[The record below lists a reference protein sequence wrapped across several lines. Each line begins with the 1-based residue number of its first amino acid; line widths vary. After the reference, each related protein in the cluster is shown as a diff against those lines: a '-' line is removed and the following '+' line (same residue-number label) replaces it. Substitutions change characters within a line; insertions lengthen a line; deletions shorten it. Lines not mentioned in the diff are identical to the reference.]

1 MGLAFGESVFLRK
14 LLMPILVGGYF
25 DSHRLKHIQLNNLL
39 NIQVPLK
46 LWIALQLVLM
56 LNPVKDA
63 GEEESKLK

>member
-1 MGLAFGESVFLRK
+1 M
-14 LLMPILVGGYF
+14 
-25 DSHRLKHIQLNNLL
+25 DSLTATVLKNIQPYYSPNF
-39 NIQVPLK
+39 QVPLK